1 MRFRVKAIQATGT
14 GGIVNL
20 TLDATDSAAAYRV
33 ATEQGLRVLSL
44 KPVRWN
50 LFEWRSGARG
60 ERIPILLFSQELA
73 TLLKAG
79 LPLLD
84 SIESL
89 AEKESSAD
97 TRAVLK
103 SLTRLLYEG
112 KSFSQAL
119 AGTPGV
125 FPELFIALIQAGER
139 TGALDDALTRYIAY
153 RSRLDMLRQKIV
165 GASVYPLLLLVV
177 GGGVLV
183 FLLGYVVPR
192 FSVIFAD
199 MGNDLPW
206 LSRVLLEVGRSMH
219 AHQGALAMIAIAFA
233 LVGITAFRVPESR
246 ARINGLIGRIPL
258 VAGRIQIFQL
268 SRLYRSVGILLQA
281 GIPVVTALAMVRG
294 LLAAD
299 AQKRL
304 DKVVDQV
311 RAGQP
316 LSRSLDEQQLAT
328 PVAMRLLRAG
338 EQAGNLGQ
346 MMERT
351 ADFYDEDTNR
361 WVEWF
366 MRLFEP
372 ILMVLVGGMIGIV
385 VILMYIPIF
394 ELASGIR

>member
-1 MRFRVKAIQATGT
+1 
-14 GGIVNL
+14 
-20 TLDATDSAAAYRV
+20 
-33 ATEQGLRVLSL
+33 
-44 KPVRWN
+44 
-50 LFEWRSGARG
+50 
-60 ERIPILLFSQELA
+60 
-73 TLLKAG
+73 
-79 LPLLD
+79 
-84 SIESL
+84 
-89 AEKESSAD
+89 
-97 TRAVLK
+97 
-103 SLTRLLYEG
+103 
-112 KSFSQAL
+112 
-119 AGTPGV
+119 
-125 FPELFIALIQAGER
+125 
-139 TGALDDALTRYIAY
+139 
-153 RSRLDMLRQKIV
+153 
-165 GASVYPLLLLVV
+165 
-177 GGGVLV
+177 
-183 FLLGYVVPR
+183 
-192 FSVIFAD
+192 
-199 MGNDLPW
+199 
-206 LSRVLLEVGRSMH
+206 MH
-219 AHQGALAMIAIAFA
+219 AHQGALAMIAIAFT
-233 LVGITAFRVPESR
+233 LVSITAFRVPESR

-258 VAGRIQIFQL
+258 VAGRLQIFQL